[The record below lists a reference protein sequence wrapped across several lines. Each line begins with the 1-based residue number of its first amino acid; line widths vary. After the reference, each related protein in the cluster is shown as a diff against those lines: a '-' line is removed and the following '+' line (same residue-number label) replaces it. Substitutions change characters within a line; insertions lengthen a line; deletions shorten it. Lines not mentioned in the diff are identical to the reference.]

1 MRTIILYCNRNVGV
15 AALCY
20 LKARG
25 YDLMVITDGDK
36 EVEWTAGRFGIPVL
50 PNFDMLRKISFDLF
64 ICVHGRKIIP
74 EEYLE
79 MNKFVNIHPCLF
91 KYKGHNPIK
100 RYVLGKDTDATVEA
114 QWLVEEVDGGEVI
127 CKEDF
132 QTPICTNYA
141 DFYNVALIYYYKVLD
156 NLLKILGV

>member
-1 MRTIILYCNRNVGV
+1 MKTIILYCNRNVGV

-25 YDLMVITDGDK
+25 YDLLVITDKD
-36 EVEWTAGRFGIPVL
+36 EDVEWAARKLGVPIL
-50 PNFDMLRKISFDLF
+50 PNLDYIHKITFDLF
-64 ICVHGRKIIP
+64 ICVHGRKIV
-74 EEYLE
+74 EVENLVAGK
-79 MNKFVNIHPCLF
+79 MVNIHPCLY

-100 RYVLGKDTDATVEA
+100 RYILGKDTDATVEA
-114 QWLVEEVDGGEVI
+114 QWLIEEVDGGEVI

-132 QTPICTNYA
+132 QTPVCSNYA

-156 NLLKILGV
+156 KVLKIVL